1 MPAIYTGI
9 GFALCLVDILVH
21 ANFTAGRDTNVVVNP
36 DHPDAA
42 EITVGPET
50 PVALGA
56 RLFGA

>member
-1 MPAIYTGI
+1 MLAIYTGTS
-9 GFALCLVDILVH
+9 FALRLVDTLVR